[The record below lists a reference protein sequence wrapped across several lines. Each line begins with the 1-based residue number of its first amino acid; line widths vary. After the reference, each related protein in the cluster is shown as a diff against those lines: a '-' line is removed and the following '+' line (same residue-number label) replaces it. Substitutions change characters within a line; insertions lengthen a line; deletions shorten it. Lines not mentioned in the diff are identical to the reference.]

1 MDNPFDLIVRCGRI
15 VCPASGIDAPGAVA
29 VSGDRIAAVGQDLG
43 GTAAK
48 VHEFPD
54 GLLLPGLVDLHAHP
68 ARGGSK
74 FGVDPDATML
84 PRGVTTVLSQG
95 DAGATNWPAYR
106 DSTIRACRTRVR
118 LAINISARGES
129 MPEGCCEDLDDVDVD
144 ACVAA
149 IEDGQSLIWGIA
161 VNASTH
167 ACGATDPREVVRR
180 ALEARER
187 TGKPLL
193 YGPRRP
199 EDWAIREQLALLRP
213 GDVVTY
219 FFRKQ
224 PYSLVRDGRVLP
236 AVREARQRGVRF
248 DGAVGTGSFSFPVA
262 EAALRDGFQPD
273 TIATDRYAKHDGLWP
288 PHDLPRTMSKLLAAG
303 MPEGDVFAAVTI
315 RPARILGLEQEV
327 GTLRPGACADLAILG
342 WNDQAPPLVDV
353 DGVRRPGG
361 CWEPLLTV
369 RAGRVV

>member
-1 MDNPFDLIVRCGRI
+1 
-15 VCPASGIDAPGAVA
+15 
-29 VSGDRIAAVGQDLG
+29 
-43 GTAAK
+43 
-48 VHEFPD
+48 
-54 GLLLPGLVDLHAHP
+54 
-68 ARGGSK
+68 
-74 FGVDPDATML
+74 
-84 PRGVTTVLSQG
+84 
-95 DAGATNWPAYR
+95 
-106 DSTIRACRTRVR
+106 

-303 MPEGDVFAAVTI
+303 MPEGDVFAAVTN